1 MNEPYEPDEDKQFKL
16 HLDHLNDH
24 LDEPVMPSEINE
36 MRLEKIGQRVTLISI
51 LIPVLIVIVLVI
63 AYLDIKKRVV
73 QTEDTG
79 AIEFQK
85 LSSDLESRFSS
96 LSLRQAKLED
106 DLAKWI
112 DQNNNAMAAVQ
123 VRLEK
128 MQDAVKT
135 VSQAAAGHKDL
146 KDTREEL
153 VKQINSIVQAANEA
167 GTQTAA
173 ISQKLNEQMS
183 RLGEELSA
191 ARERMSELDQN
202 VSAMDD
208 KKIEKPAMDLALRLE
223 SLKIENALKVQIESL
238 QGRIKTLEGQLAQVK
253 SRSAVPVPQAP
264 SPAGNAAPNITVAPR
279 ASDIPAPSVGKPDKA
294 ATDFEEQTI
303 TK

>member
-24 LDEPVMPSEINE
+24 LDEPVMPPEINE

-63 AYLDIKKRVV
+63 AYLDIKKRVL

-112 DQNNNAMAAVQ
+112 EQNNNAMAAVQ

-135 VSQAAAGHKDL
+135 VSQTAAGHKDL

-173 ISQKLNEQMS
+173 ISQKLNEQMN

-202 VSAMDD
+202 VSAMDE
-208 KKIEKPAMDLALRLE
+208 KKIEKPALDLALRLE

-253 SRSAVPVPQAP
+253 SRSAVPQAA
-264 SPAGNAAPNITVAPR
+264 SPAGNAAPKTVAPR
-279 ASDIPAPSVGKPDKA
+279 ASDIPAPSAGKPDKSGA
-294 ATDFEEQTI
+294 DFEEQTI